1 MKDIRIAAV
10 DIRIAAVVMNSPVA
24 RTRQNLDHTAQW
36 VRAAKK
42 EGAALVCFP
51 EMNLSG
57 YSVKPEIKDSA
68 ESVPGPVTRVLLEF
82 AEREDIVILAGLAE
96 KDESGHIFASHLV
109 IKPGAKLEVYRK
121 IHIAPPEGNIF
132 SPGNDIPLF
141 SVRGLKFGIQ
151 LCYDAHF
158 PELSTHMALK
168 GADLIF
174 MPHAS
179 PRGTPGEK
187 FTSWRRHLTA
197 RAFDNSLFIIACNQT
212 GDNAAGLHFPGVA
225 LILGPSGEIVDK
237 NLNGEEGLLVADLKA
252 ADLARVRNHKM
263 RYFLPNRRPDLFEI

>member
-1 MKDIRIAAV
+1 MKN
-10 DIRIAAVVMNSPVA
+10 IRIAAVVMNSPVGQI
-24 RTRQNLDHTAQW
+24 RQNLDHMTQW
-36 VRAAKK
+36 AMAAKK

-57 YSVKPEIKDSA
+57 YSIKPEIKDSA

-96 KDESGHIFASHLV
+96 KDESEHIFASHLV
-109 IKPGAKLEVYRK
+109 AQPGGKLGLYRK
-121 IHIAPPEGNIF
+121 LHIAPPEQNIY
-132 SPGNDIPLF
+132 SPAKDIPLF
-141 SVRGLKFGIQ
+141 SVQGIKFGIQ